1 MFIVIYCRPFGGF
14 FMTSQPKTYLGG
26 RTYMIVA
33 TATLPVDKPRA
44 ARAIVWGGLLAG
56 LGDITFAFVV
66 SGLRGVG
73 PVRVLQSV
81 AGGLLGRA
89 AAEGGLATA
98 ALGAVLHLLIAFV
111 WATVFWLASRKLRVL
126 VRHPVVCGLLYG
138 AAVYFFMYFVVL
150 PLSAIYFKPVFTL
163 WTVLLNSAGH
173 LLLVGLPIAL
183 AASKFTDKTG
193 RER

>member
-1 MFIVIYCRPFGGF
+1 MSV
-14 FMTSQPKTYLGG
+14 T
-26 RTYMIVA
+26 
-33 TATLPVDKPRA
+33 TADLPLERPRA

-98 ALGAVLHLLIAFV
+98 ALGAVLHFFIAFV
-111 WATVFWLASRKLRVL
+111 WATVFWLASRRLRVL
-126 VRHPVVCGLLYG
+126 VRRPVVCGLLYG

-150 PLSAIYFKPVFTL
+150 PLSAIYFPLNRTPSSI
-163 WTVLLNSAGH
+163 LLNSAGH
-173 LLLVGLPIAL
+173 MLLVGLPIAL

-193 RER
+193 GDR